1 VLPLAPNKERDPKA
15 METMKL
21 RAIQQP
27 GNAGELLDSF
37 IQVEGHLP
45 RDSHPLTVESQL
57 TPSLEKVAM
66 RSMDDGHVW
75 RAWSDDR
82 AMWLWACEVSLA
94 RSRERGLPV
103 MEVRRYD
110 ESGSI
115 EESGTWVRVRNESWQ
130 RCNE

>member
-1 VLPLAPNKERDPKA
+1 

-27 GNAGELLDSF
+27 GHAGELLDSF
-37 IQVEGHLP
+37 IRVAGRLP
-45 RDSHPLTVESQL
+45 SESHPLTEQRQL
-57 TPSLEKVAM
+57 TPSLEKLALRVLDEG
-66 RSMDDGHVW
+66 RVW
-75 RAWSDDR
+75 RAWTDDR

-110 ESGSI
+110 EQGAIEDSGTW
-115 EESGTWVRVRNESWQ
+115 GTWVRVQNDNWQ

>member
-1 VLPLAPNKERDPKA
+1 

-21 RAIQQP
+21 RAIQLP

-37 IQVEGHLP
+37 IRAAGNLP
-45 RDSHPLTVESQL
+45 HDCRELSQGREL
-57 TPSLEKVAM
+57 TPTLEKLAQRSLE
-66 RSMDDGHVW
+66 DGHVW
-75 RAWSDDR
+75 RAWTDDR

-110 ESGSI
+110 ESGAI
-115 EESGTWVRVRNESWQ
+115 EESGTWVRVRNDGWQ

>member
-1 VLPLAPNKERDPKA
+1 

-27 GNAGELLDSF
+27 GHAGELLESF
-37 IQVEGHLP
+37 IRAVGRLP
-45 RDSHPLTVESQL
+45 ADSHELIDERRL
-57 TPSLEKVAM
+57 TPTLEKLAQ
-66 RSMDDGHVW
+66 RELDGGCVW
-75 RAWSDDR
+75 RAWTDDR
-82 AMWLWACEVSLA
+82 AMWMWACEVSLA

-115 EESGTWVRVRNESWQ
+115 EDSGTWVRVGNEDWQ
-130 RCNE
+130 WCNE